1 MKKLFSVI
9 CAAVLVMATAVT
21 VFAQQSIVITG
32 VVQRASGAT
41 DASGQ
46 SVDIVVDNLEDQLDE
61 TVVEQIIND
70 LQAGDIVRELLA
82 EDYVEGMQV
91 IDVKDVYVEG
101 DGNVTFPVT
110 ITFDVPGVTVD
121 SRVGLLHYTADN
133 EWEKIEAEAGD
144 GTITGIFNSL
154 SPVAFIVDQNTA
166 AASSTSSESPKT
178 GEGNT
183 AAWAGAIAVLAFAGL
198 VVTARKKHA

>member
-1 MKKLFSVI
+1 MKKLMSIV
-9 CAAVLVMATAVT
+9 CAALLVMSTAVT

-32 VVQRASGAT
+32 VVQNAQSAT
-41 DASGQ
+41 DASGNA
-46 SVDIVVDNLEDQLDE
+46 VEVTVGDLESQLDAA
-61 TVVEQIIND
+61 TVQQIISD
-70 LQAGDIVRELLA
+70 LQNSDLVSGLLGD
-82 EDYVEGMQV
+82 DYVEGMQV
-91 IDVKDVYVEG
+91 VDVKEVSVPE
-101 DGNVTFPVT
+101 NTTFPVT
-110 ITFDVPGVTVD
+110 ISFEVPGVSAD